1 MFHSVKPSASCFNL
15 GWLKQYSFDPAADD
29 YEFVL
34 CPAYLVDDDL
44 NIKRNLKQGGV
55 YLNTRDVE
63 SLERIPGNEK
73 V

>member
-1 MFHSVKPSASCFNL
+1 MLVRTKQGALYL
-15 GWLKQYSFDPAADD
+15 GWLEQYSFDPSADD
-29 YEFVL
+29 HEFVL

-44 NIKRNLKQGGV
+44 NVKRDLKQGGV

-63 SLERIPGNEK
+63 SLEMIPGNQK